1 VRSLVLVGQ
10 VDVHVDPGD
19 RLLFPLIFVENG
31 DRVANAFH
39 PDLVDIYLPVIFM
52 VLYVFHGFC
61 CAPAAFEQLIIDAS
75 AHKVNEQKKGG
86 NSEDGGQETE
96 EKSKYKA
103 IRKTR
108 KKRGMIS
115 KFHDFVMSYWIFIL
129 YSLFCIPYL
138 FFRLD
143 FAASFGYLV

>member
-1 VRSLVLVGQ
+1 
-10 VDVHVDPGD
+10 
-19 RLLFPLIFVENG
+19 
-31 DRVANAFH
+31 
-39 PDLVDIYLPVIFM
+39 M

-61 CAPAAFEQLIIDAS
+61 CAPAAFEQVIIDAS
-75 AHKVNEQKKGG
+75 AHKVNEQKKGE
-86 NSEDGGQETE
+86 NSKDGGQETE
-96 EKSKYKA
+96 EKSKYNA

-115 KFHDFVMSYWIFIL
+115 KFHDFVMSERVFILSTCLLL